1 MLGDEELTYKI
12 RSCVFEVY
20 RELGSGFLEKVYEN
34 ALEIELLK
42 HELDVKKQFPLRVN
56 YKENIIR
63 RVYD

>member
-1 MLGDEELTYKI
+1 
-12 RSCVFEVY
+12 VFFEVY